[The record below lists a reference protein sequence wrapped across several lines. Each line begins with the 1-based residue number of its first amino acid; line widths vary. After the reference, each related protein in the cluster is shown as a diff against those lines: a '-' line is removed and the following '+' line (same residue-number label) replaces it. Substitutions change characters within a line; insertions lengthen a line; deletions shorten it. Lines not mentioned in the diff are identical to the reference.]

1 MRQIE
6 AANPDRGFVHRD
18 LYIATLLSAAKY
30 LNTDILHFS
39 IRTTI
44 LSFPFFPPIPFSS
57 PFFLIRRF
65 AGSNQHFNNGLQ
77 VQSGS

>member
-6 AANPDRGFVHRD
+6 AANTNQGFVHRD
-18 LYIATLLSAAKY
+18 LYIVALLSVAKY
-30 LNTDILHFS
+30 LNTDILPFS
-39 IRTTI
+39 IRPTI
-44 LSFPFFPPIPFSS
+44 LSLLFPPPYSFLK

-65 AGSNQHFNNGLQ
+65 AGSNQRFNNGLQ